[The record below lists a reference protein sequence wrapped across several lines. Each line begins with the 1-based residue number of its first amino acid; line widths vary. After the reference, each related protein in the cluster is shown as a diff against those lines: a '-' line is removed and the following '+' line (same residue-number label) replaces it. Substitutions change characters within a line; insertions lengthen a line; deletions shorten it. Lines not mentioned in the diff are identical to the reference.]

1 MARNFKIPIT
11 QTLQSL
17 ENGTKVEKKEQ
28 TGNLSGKMYIFA
40 ENKCIK
46 IHMKRKQLR
55 HEAIRRIINDGRAGN
70 QDALLGLIRSEGF
83 ECTQATLSRDL
94 HEMKIVKVPDSDK
107 GYIYVPASGKLLVP
121 EKKQSKASHLAD
133 GFRDLNISANL
144 GVIRTLPGYASSIAL
159 VIDNARHELI
169 LGTIAGDDTILVV
182 LKENVTKDEVKKALA
197 KILPFVKN
205 KI

>member
-1 MARNFKIPIT
+1 
-11 QTLQSL
+11 
-17 ENGTKVEKKEQ
+17 
-28 TGNLSGKMYIFA
+28 
-40 ENKCIK
+40 
-46 IHMKRKQLR
+46 MKRKQMR

-70 QDALLGLIRSEGF
+70 QDALLGLIRGEGF

-94 HEMKIVKVPDSDK
+94 HEMKIVKVPNSEK
-107 GYIYVPASGKLLVP
+107 GYVYVPASGKLSVP
-121 EKKQSKASHLAD
+121 EKKQSKTSHLAD

-159 VIDNARHELI
+159 VIDNAQHEEI

-182 LKENVTKDEVKKALA
+182 LKENVTKDEVKKALS
-197 KILPFVKN
+197 KILPFVRN